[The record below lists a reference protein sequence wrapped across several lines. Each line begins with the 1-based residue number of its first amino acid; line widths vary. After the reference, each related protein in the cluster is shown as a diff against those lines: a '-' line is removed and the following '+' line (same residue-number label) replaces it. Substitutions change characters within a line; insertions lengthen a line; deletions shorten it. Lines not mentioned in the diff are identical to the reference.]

1 VARRSRVLLILI
13 LFIGL
18 AFLLTGCLKKIDVTL
33 TVAIQGLGETDPDV
47 GAHVF
52 KYGAIVTL
60 TATPAEGY
68 DFEKWEVE
76 GLGSFNESVKEIK
89 LKDSILATAFFAK
102 KSFNIEASVDPENG
116 GTVTGAGS
124 YLFGD
129 TASLTAVAAEG
140 FKFVEWTEDGV
151 SIGSDNPLEFVVNAN
166 RAFVAHFRQEYTVTV
181 SVTPEEG
188 GTAAGGGVYVY
199 GTEATVVATPADCY
213 DFDGWFVG
221 DILVSEDAEYTFTV
235 TEDVDLVAKF
245 TLKTF
250 EVTVTA
256 EPEEGG
262 VVSGGGTYDCGSEV
276 TVVATPE
283 DCYDFDG
290 WFVGETLVSED
301 AEYTFTAEADVDLVA
316 VFTLKTFE
324 VTVTAEPEEGGVVS
338 GGGTYDCG
346 SEVTVVATPADCY
359 DFDGWFVGELLVSE
373 DAEYTFTAEADVD
386 LVAVFTLKTFE
397 VTVTAEPEEGG
408 VVSGGG
414 TYDCGSEVTVVAT
427 PADCYDFDGWFVG
440 ETLVSEDAEYT
451 FTAEADVDLVAVF
464 TLKTFEVTVT
474 AEPEEGGVVSG
485 GGTYDCGSE
494 VTVVA
499 TPEDCYDFDG
509 WFVGETLVSEDAEY
523 TFTAEADVDLVAVF
537 TIKTYV
543 VTSTA
548 GENGAVDPE
557 GETVVDCGDDLL
569 FTFTPD
575 EGYGV
580 DQVTVDGAPVDV
592 VGSPDTT
599 DKTYNLE
606 DIRDNHAIDA
616 TFKQVFFVTDFDFQA
631 QSPLGNRYDVYIEVD
646 PEVTLLKFSYP
657 DNDTELPVPEAPV
670 VGGVANIVNFFTLD
684 DADFLLIRAFTADGN
699 LLAELVVELDYSE
712 AFLKVATFTPKEEW
726 SLPSAVIYDVHI
738 EVSDNVDKVEF
749 AYPGNPEAEPI
760 PAMAVPVGGVID
772 IEMNSVDFDAE
783 EITVMAYSGADLLVS
798 KNFDLLKVI
807 EATCEFVADYPILGI
822 SEYKFTVVVNS
833 PFCASIEFAADGEIQ
848 VIEGNPFVVPDLGTY
863 EFRVFVASELNRVD
877 VMAKDAADDKI
888 AERNIDLP

>member
-68 DFEKWEVE
+68 DFEKWEIE

-116 GTVTGAGS
+116 GIVTGTGS

-140 FKFVEWTEDGV
+140 FKFVEWTENGAP
-151 SIGSDNPLEFVVNAN
+151 IGSDNPLEFVVNAN

-188 GTAAGGGVYVY
+188 GTATGGGVYAY

-213 DFDGWFVG
+213 DFEGWFV
-221 DILVSEDAEYTFTV
+221 DDTLVSEDAEYTFTV
-235 TEDVDLVAKF
+235 TEDVDLVAVF

-262 VVSGGGTYDCGSEV
+262 VVDGGGTYDCGEEV
-276 TVVATPE
+276 TVTAE
-283 DCYDFDG
+283 ADECYDFDG
-290 WFVGETLVSED
+290 WFVGETLVSEDAEYTFTVTEDVDLVAVFTLKTFEVTVTAEPEEGGVVDGGGTYDCGTEVTVTAEADECYDFDGWFVGDTLVSED

-324 VTVTAEPEEGGVVS
+324 VTVTAEPEEGGVVD

-346 SEVTVVATPADCY
+346 EEVTVTAEADECY
-359 DFDGWFVGELLVSE
+359 DFDGWFVG
-373 DAEYTFTAEADVD
+373 D
-386 LVAVFTLKTFE
+386 
-397 VTVTAEPEEGG
+397 
-408 VVSGGG
+408 
-414 TYDCGSEVTVVAT
+414 
-427 PADCYDFDGWFVG
+427 
-440 ETLVSEDAEYT
+440 
-451 FTAEADVDLVAVF
+451 
-464 TLKTFEVTVT
+464 
-474 AEPEEGGVVSG
+474 
-485 GGTYDCGSE
+485 
-494 VTVVA
+494 
-499 TPEDCYDFDG
+499 
-509 WFVGETLVSEDAEY
+509 TLVSEDAEY

-548 GENGAVDPE
+548 GENGVVDPE

-580 DQVTVDGAPVDV
+580 DQVTVDGVPVDV
-592 VGSPDTT
+592 AGSPDTT

-631 QSPLGNRYDVYIEVD
+631 QSPLGNRYDVHIEVD

-657 DNDTELPVPEAPV
+657 GDDTELPVPEAPV

-699 LLAELVVELDYSE
+699 LLAEIVVELDYSE
-712 AFLKVATFTPKEEW
+712 AFLKVATFTPKREW

-738 EVSDNVDKVEF
+738 EVSDNIDRVEF

-783 EITVMAYSGADLLVS
+783 EITVMAYSGAELLVS

-833 PFCASIEFAADGEIQ
+833 PFCAFIEFGADGDIQ
-848 VIEGNPFVVPDLGTY
+848 VIEGNPFAVPDLGTY
-863 EFRVFVASELNRVD
+863 EFRVFVASALNRVD
-877 VMAKDAADDKI
+877 IMAKNGADDKI

>member
-1 VARRSRVLLILI
+1 VFKVARRSRVLLILI

-52 KYGAIVTL
+52 KYGTTVTL

-221 DILVSEDAEYTFTV
+221 
-235 TEDVDLVAKF
+235 
-245 TLKTF
+245 
-250 EVTVTA
+250 
-256 EPEEGG
+256 
-262 VVSGGGTYDCGSEV
+262 
-276 TVVATPE
+276 
-283 DCYDFDG
+283 
-290 WFVGETLVSED
+290 
-301 AEYTFTAEADVDLVA
+301 
-316 VFTLKTFE
+316 
-324 VTVTAEPEEGGVVS
+324 
-338 GGGTYDCG
+338 
-346 SEVTVVATPADCY
+346 
-359 DFDGWFVGELLVSE
+359 ELLVSE

-414 TYDCGSEVTVVAT
+414 TYDCGT
-427 PADCYDFDGWFVG
+427 
-440 ETLVSEDAEYT
+440 
-451 FTAEADVDLVAVF
+451 
-464 TLKTFEVTVT
+464 EVTVT
-474 AEPEEGGVVSG
+474 AEADE
-485 GGTYDCGSE
+485 
-494 VTVVA
+494 
-499 TPEDCYDFDG
+499 CYDFVG

-548 GENGAVDPE
+548 GEDGAVDPE

-580 DQVTVDGAPVDV
+580 DQVTVDGVPVDV

-783 EITVMAYSGADLLVS
+783 EITVMAYSGAELLVS

>member
-1 VARRSRVLLILI
+1 VFKVARRSRVLLILI

-68 DFEKWEVE
+68 DFEKWEIE
-76 GLGSFNESVKEIK
+76 GLGSFNENVKEIK

-116 GTVTGAGS
+116 GIVTGTGS

-140 FKFVEWTEDGV
+140 FKFVEWTENGAP
-151 SIGSDNPLEFVVNAN
+151 IGSDNPLEFVVNAN

-188 GTAAGGGVYVY
+188 GTATGGGVYAY
-199 GTEATVVATPADCY
+199 GTEATVVATAADCY

-221 DILVSEDAEYTFTV
+221 ENLVSEDAEYTFTV
-235 TEDVDLVAKF
+235 TEDVDLVAVF

-262 VVSGGGTYDCGSEV
+262 VVDGGGTYDCGTEV
-276 TVVATPE
+276 TVTAE
-283 DCYDFDG
+283 ADECYDFDG
-290 WFVGETLVSED
+290 WFVGDTLVSED

-324 VTVTAEPEEGGVVS
+324 VTVTAEPEEGGVVD

-346 SEVTVVATPADCY
+346 E
-359 DFDGWFVGELLVSE
+359 
-373 DAEYTFTAEADVD
+373 
-386 LVAVFTLKTFE
+386 E
-397 VTVTAEPEEGG
+397 VTVTAE
-408 VVSGGG
+408 
-414 TYDCGSEVTVVAT
+414 
-427 PADCYDFDGWFVG
+427 ADECYDFEGWFVG
-440 ETLVSEDAEYT
+440 D
-451 FTAEADVDLVAVF
+451 
-464 TLKTFEVTVT
+464 
-474 AEPEEGGVVSG
+474 
-485 GGTYDCGSE
+485 
-494 VTVVA
+494 
-499 TPEDCYDFDG
+499 
-509 WFVGETLVSEDAEY
+509 TLVSEDAEY

-548 GENGAVDPE
+548 GENGVVDPE

-580 DQVTVDGAPVDV
+580 DQVTVDGVPVDV
-592 VGSPDTT
+592 AGSPDTT

-631 QSPLGNRYDVYIEVD
+631 QSPLGNRYDVHIEVD

-657 DNDTELPVPEAPV
+657 GDDTELPVPEAPV

-699 LLAELVVELDYSE
+699 LLAEIVVELDYSE
-712 AFLKVATFTPKEEW
+712 AFLKVATFTPKREW

-738 EVSDNVDKVEF
+738 EVSDNIDRVEF

-783 EITVMAYSGADLLVS
+783 EITVMAYSGAELLVS

-833 PFCASIEFAADGEIQ
+833 PFCAFIEFGADGDIQ
-848 VIEGNPFVVPDLGTY
+848 VIEGNPFAVPDLGTY
-863 EFRVFVASELNRVD
+863 EFRVFVASALNRVD
-877 VMAKDAADDKI
+877 IMAKNGADDKI

>member
-1 VARRSRVLLILI
+1 
-13 LFIGL
+13 
-18 AFLLTGCLKKIDVTL
+18 
-33 TVAIQGLGETDPDV
+33 
-47 GAHVF
+47 
-52 KYGAIVTL
+52 
-60 TATPAEGY
+60 
-68 DFEKWEVE
+68 
-76 GLGSFNESVKEIK
+76 
-89 LKDSILATAFFAK
+89 
-102 KSFNIEASVDPENG
+102 
-116 GTVTGAGS
+116 
-124 YLFGD
+124 
-129 TASLTAVAAEG
+129 
-140 FKFVEWTEDGV
+140 
-151 SIGSDNPLEFVVNAN
+151 
-166 RAFVAHFRQEYTVTV
+166 
-181 SVTPEEG
+181 
-188 GTAAGGGVYVY
+188 
-199 GTEATVVATPADCY
+199 
-213 DFDGWFVG
+213 
-221 DILVSEDAEYTFTV
+221 
-235 TEDVDLVAKF
+235 
-245 TLKTF
+245 
-250 EVTVTA
+250 
-256 EPEEGG
+256 
-262 VVSGGGTYDCGSEV
+262 
-276 TVVATPE
+276 
-283 DCYDFDG
+283 
-290 WFVGETLVSED
+290 
-301 AEYTFTAEADVDLVA
+301 
-316 VFTLKTFE
+316 
-324 VTVTAEPEEGGVVS
+324 
-338 GGGTYDCG
+338 
-346 SEVTVVATPADCY
+346 
-359 DFDGWFVGELLVSE
+359 
-373 DAEYTFTAEADVD
+373 TAEADVD

-485 GGTYDCGSE
+485 GGTYDCGTE
-494 VTVVA
+494 VTVTA
-499 TPEDCYDFDG
+499 EADECYDFVG

-548 GENGAVDPE
+548 GEDGAVDPE

-580 DQVTVDGAPVDV
+580 DQVTVDGVPVDV

-783 EITVMAYSGADLLVS
+783 EITVMAYSGAELLVS

>member
-68 DFEKWEVE
+68 DFEKWEIE

-116 GTVTGAGS
+116 GIVTGTGS

-140 FKFVEWTEDGV
+140 FKFVEWTENGAP
-151 SIGSDNPLEFVVNAN
+151 IGSDNPLEFVVNAN

-188 GTAAGGGVYVY
+188 GTATGGGVYAY

-213 DFDGWFVG
+213 DFEGWFV
-221 DILVSEDAEYTFTV
+221 DDTLVSEDAEYTFTV
-235 TEDVDLVAKF
+235 TE
-245 TLKTF
+245 
-250 EVTVTA
+250 
-256 EPEEGG
+256 
-262 VVSGGGTYDCGSEV
+262 
-276 TVVATPE
+276 
-283 DCYDFDG
+283 
-290 WFVGETLVSED
+290 
-301 AEYTFTAEADVDLVA
+301 DVDLVA

-324 VTVTAEPEEGGVVS
+324 VTVTAEPEEGGVVD

-346 SEVTVVATPADCY
+346 EEVTVTAEADECY
-359 DFDGWFVGELLVSE
+359 DFDGWFVGETLVSE
-373 DAEYTFTAEADVD
+373 DAEYTFTVTEDVD

-408 VVSGGG
+408 VVDGGG
-414 TYDCGSEVTVVAT
+414 TYDCGTEVTVTAE
-427 PADCYDFDGWFVG
+427 ADECYDFDGWFVG
-440 ETLVSEDAEYT
+440 D
-451 FTAEADVDLVAVF
+451 
-464 TLKTFEVTVT
+464 
-474 AEPEEGGVVSG
+474 
-485 GGTYDCGSE
+485 
-494 VTVVA
+494 
-499 TPEDCYDFDG
+499 
-509 WFVGETLVSEDAEY
+509 TLVSEDAEY

-548 GENGAVDPE
+548 GENGVVDPE

-580 DQVTVDGAPVDV
+580 DQVTVDGVPVDV
-592 VGSPDTT
+592 AGSPDTT

-631 QSPLGNRYDVYIEVD
+631 QSPLGNRYDVHIEVD

-657 DNDTELPVPEAPV
+657 GDDTELPVPEAPV

-699 LLAELVVELDYSE
+699 LLAEIVVELDYSE
-712 AFLKVATFTPKEEW
+712 AFLKVATFTPKREW

-738 EVSDNVDKVEF
+738 EVSDNIDRVEF

-783 EITVMAYSGADLLVS
+783 EITVMAYSGAELLVS

-833 PFCASIEFAADGEIQ
+833 PFCAFIEFGADGDIQ
-848 VIEGNPFVVPDLGTY
+848 VIEGNPFAVPDLGTY
-863 EFRVFVASELNRVD
+863 EFRVFVASALNRVD
-877 VMAKDAADDKI
+877 IMAKNGADDKI

>member
-1 VARRSRVLLILI
+1 MARRSRVLLILI

-52 KYGAIVTL
+52 KYGTTVTL

-262 VVSGGGTYDCGSEV
+262 VVSGGGTYDCG
-276 TVVATPE
+276 T
-283 DCYDFDG
+283 
-290 WFVGETLVSED
+290 
-301 AEYTFTAEADVDLVA
+301 
-316 VFTLKTFE
+316 E
-324 VTVTAEPEEGGVVS
+324 VTVTAE
-338 GGGTYDCG
+338 
-346 SEVTVVATPADCY
+346 ADECY
-359 DFDGWFVGELLVSE
+359 DFV
-373 DAEYTFTAEADVD
+373 
-386 LVAVFTLKTFE
+386 
-397 VTVTAEPEEGG
+397 
-408 VVSGGG
+408 
-414 TYDCGSEVTVVAT
+414 
-427 PADCYDFDGWFVG
+427 
-440 ETLVSEDAEYT
+440 
-451 FTAEADVDLVAVF
+451 
-464 TLKTFEVTVT
+464 
-474 AEPEEGGVVSG
+474 
-485 GGTYDCGSE
+485 
-494 VTVVA
+494 
-499 TPEDCYDFDG
+499 G

-548 GENGAVDPE
+548 GEDGAVDPE

-580 DQVTVDGAPVDV
+580 DQVTVDGVPVDV

-783 EITVMAYSGADLLVS
+783 EITVMAYSGAELLVS

>member
-1 VARRSRVLLILI
+1 MARRSRVLLILI

-52 KYGAIVTL
+52 KYGTTVTL

-221 DILVSEDAEYTFTV
+221 DILVSEDAEYTFTA
-235 TEDVDLVAKF
+235 EADVDLVAVF

-262 VVSGGGTYDCGSEV
+262 VVSGGGTYDCGTEV
-276 TVVATPE
+276 TVVATPS

-346 SEVTVVATPADCY
+346 T
-359 DFDGWFVGELLVSE
+359 
-373 DAEYTFTAEADVD
+373 
-386 LVAVFTLKTFE
+386 E
-397 VTVTAEPEEGG
+397 VTVTAE
-408 VVSGGG
+408 
-414 TYDCGSEVTVVAT
+414 
-427 PADCYDFDGWFVG
+427 ADECYDFV
-440 ETLVSEDAEYT
+440 
-451 FTAEADVDLVAVF
+451 
-464 TLKTFEVTVT
+464 
-474 AEPEEGGVVSG
+474 
-485 GGTYDCGSE
+485 
-494 VTVVA
+494 
-499 TPEDCYDFDG
+499 G

-548 GENGAVDPE
+548 GEDGAVDPE

-580 DQVTVDGAPVDV
+580 DQVTVDGVPVDV

-783 EITVMAYSGADLLVS
+783 EITVMAYSGAEVLVS

>member
-1 VARRSRVLLILI
+1 MARRSRVLLILI

-52 KYGAIVTL
+52 KYGTTVTL

-221 DILVSEDAEYTFTV
+221 DILVSEDAEYTFT
-235 TEDVDLVAKF
+235 
-245 TLKTF
+245 
-250 EVTVTA
+250 
-256 EPEEGG
+256 
-262 VVSGGGTYDCGSEV
+262 
-276 TVVATPE
+276 
-283 DCYDFDG
+283 
-290 WFVGETLVSED
+290 
-301 AEYTFTAEADVDLVA
+301 
-316 VFTLKTFE
+316 
-324 VTVTAEPEEGGVVS
+324 
-338 GGGTYDCG
+338 
-346 SEVTVVATPADCY
+346 
-359 DFDGWFVGELLVSE
+359 
-373 DAEYTFTAEADVD
+373 
-386 LVAVFTLKTFE
+386 
-397 VTVTAEPEEGG
+397 
-408 VVSGGG
+408 
-414 TYDCGSEVTVVAT
+414 
-427 PADCYDFDGWFVG
+427 
-440 ETLVSEDAEYT
+440 
-451 FTAEADVDLVAVF
+451 
-464 TLKTFEVTVT
+464 
-474 AEPEEGGVVSG
+474 
-485 GGTYDCGSE
+485 
-494 VTVVA
+494 
-499 TPEDCYDFDG
+499 
-509 WFVGETLVSEDAEY
+509 
-523 TFTAEADVDLVAVF
+523 AEADVDLVAVF

-548 GENGAVDPE
+548 GENGTVDPE
-557 GETVVDCGDDLL
+557 GDTVVDCGDNLL

-580 DQVTVDGAPVDV
+580 DQVTVDGVPVDV
-592 VGSPDTT
+592 LGSPDTT

-606 DIRDNHAIDA
+606 DIRDNHAIEA

-631 QSPLGNRYDVYIEVD
+631 QSPLGNRYDVHIEVD
-646 PEVTLLKFSYP
+646 PEVTLVKFSYP
-657 DNDTELPVPEAPV
+657 DDDTEVPISEAEV
-670 VGGVANIVNFFTLD
+670 VGGAVDIINFFTLD
-684 DADFLLIRAFTADGN
+684 DADLLLIKAFTADGN
-699 LLAELVVELDYSE
+699 LLAEIVVELDYSE
-712 AFLKVATFTPKEEW
+712 AFLRAVTFTPKREW

-738 EVSDNVDKVEF
+738 EVSDIVDKVEF
-749 AYPGNPEAEPI
+749 VYPGNPEAEPI
-760 PAMAVPVGGVID
+760 PATAFPIDTVID
-772 IEMNSVDFDAE
+772 IEMTSVDFNAE
-783 EITVMAYSGADLLVS
+783 EITIDGYSDDELLVS
-798 KNFDLLKVI
+798 KNFHLLKVI
-807 EATCEFVADYPILGI
+807 EVSCEFVAEYPILGI

-833 PFCASIEFAADGEIQ
+833 PFCASIEFAADGEIE
-848 VIEGNPFVVPDLGTY
+848 VIEGNPFAVPDLGIY

-877 VMAKDAADDKI
+877 VMAKNAANDKI
-888 AERNIDLP
+888 AERNIDLPQ

>member
-1 VARRSRVLLILI
+1 VFKVARRSRVLLILI

-68 DFEKWEVE
+68 DFEKWEIE

-116 GTVTGAGS
+116 GIVTGTGS

-188 GTAAGGGVYVY
+188 GTATGGGVYAY

-213 DFDGWFVG
+213 DFLGWFVG
-221 DILVSEDAEYTFTV
+221 ETLVSDNAEYTFTV
-235 TEDVDLVAKF
+235 TEDVELVAKF

-262 VVSGGGTYDCGSEV
+262 VVDGGGTYDCGTEV
-276 TVVATPE
+276 TVTAE
-283 DCYDFDG
+283 ADECYDFLG
-290 WFVGETLVSED
+290 WFVGELLVSED
-301 AEYTFTAEADVDLVA
+301 AEYTFIAEADVDLVA

-324 VTVTAEPEEGGVVS
+324 VTVTAEPEEGGVVD

-346 SEVTVVATPADCY
+346 TEVTVTAEADDCY
-359 DFDGWFVGELLVSE
+359 DFDGWFAGETLVSE
-373 DAEYTFTAEADVD
+373 DAEYTFTVTEDVD
-386 LVAVFTLKTFE
+386 LVAMFTLKTFE

-408 VVSGGG
+408 VVDGGG
-414 TYDCGSEVTVVAT
+414 TYDCGT
-427 PADCYDFDGWFVG
+427 
-440 ETLVSEDAEYT
+440 
-451 FTAEADVDLVAVF
+451 
-464 TLKTFEVTVT
+464 EVTVT
-474 AEPEEGGVVSG
+474 AEADE
-485 GGTYDCGSE
+485 
-494 VTVVA
+494 
-499 TPEDCYDFDG
+499 CYDFVG
-509 WFVGETLVSEDAEY
+509 WFVGELLVSEDAEY

-548 GENGAVDPE
+548 GENGTVDPE

-631 QSPLGNRYDVYIEVD
+631 QSPLGNRYNVHIEVD
-646 PEVTLLKFSYP
+646 QEVTLLKFSYP

-670 VGGVANIVNFFTLD
+670 VGGVADIVNFFTLD

-699 LLAELVVELDYSE
+699 LLAEIVVELDYSE
-712 AFLKVATFTPKEEW
+712 AFLKVATFTPKKEW

-783 EITVMAYSGADLLVS
+783 EITVMAYSGAELLVS

-807 EATCEFVADYPILGI
+807 EVTCELVAVPPLLGM

-833 PFCASIEFAADGEIQ
+833 PFCVSIEFAADGEIK

-863 EFRVFVASELNRVD
+863 EFRVFVASGLNRVD

>member
-52 KYGAIVTL
+52 KYGTTVTL

-221 DILVSEDAEYTFTV
+221 
-235 TEDVDLVAKF
+235 
-245 TLKTF
+245 
-250 EVTVTA
+250 
-256 EPEEGG
+256 
-262 VVSGGGTYDCGSEV
+262 
-276 TVVATPE
+276 
-283 DCYDFDG
+283 
-290 WFVGETLVSED
+290 
-301 AEYTFTAEADVDLVA
+301 
-316 VFTLKTFE
+316 
-324 VTVTAEPEEGGVVS
+324 
-338 GGGTYDCG
+338 
-346 SEVTVVATPADCY
+346 
-359 DFDGWFVGELLVSE
+359 ELLVSE

-414 TYDCGSEVTVVAT
+414 TYDCGT
-427 PADCYDFDGWFVG
+427 
-440 ETLVSEDAEYT
+440 
-451 FTAEADVDLVAVF
+451 
-464 TLKTFEVTVT
+464 EVTVT
-474 AEPEEGGVVSG
+474 AEADE
-485 GGTYDCGSE
+485 
-494 VTVVA
+494 
-499 TPEDCYDFDG
+499 CYDFVG

-548 GENGAVDPE
+548 GEDGAVDPE

-580 DQVTVDGAPVDV
+580 DQVTVDGVPVDV

-783 EITVMAYSGADLLVS
+783 EITVMAYSGAELLVS

>member
-68 DFEKWEVE
+68 DFEKWEIE

-116 GTVTGAGS
+116 GIVTGTGS

-140 FKFVEWTEDGV
+140 FKFVEWTENGAP
-151 SIGSDNPLEFVVNAN
+151 IGSDNPLEFVVNAN

-188 GTAAGGGVYVY
+188 GTATGGGVYAY

-213 DFDGWFVG
+213 DFEGWFV
-221 DILVSEDAEYTFTV
+221 DDTLVSEDAEYTFTV
-235 TEDVDLVAKF
+235 TE
-245 TLKTF
+245 
-250 EVTVTA
+250 
-256 EPEEGG
+256 
-262 VVSGGGTYDCGSEV
+262 
-276 TVVATPE
+276 
-283 DCYDFDG
+283 
-290 WFVGETLVSED
+290 
-301 AEYTFTAEADVDLVA
+301 DVDLVA

-324 VTVTAEPEEGGVVS
+324 VTVTAEPEEGGVVD

-346 SEVTVVATPADCY
+346 EEVTVTAEADECY
-359 DFDGWFVGELLVSE
+359 DFEGWFVDDTLVSE
-373 DAEYTFTAEADVD
+373 DAEYTFTVTEDVD

-408 VVSGGG
+408 VVDGGG

-427 PADCYDFDGWFVG
+427 AADCYDFDGWFVG

-451 FTAEADVDLVAVF
+451 FT
-464 TLKTFEVTVT
+464 VT
-474 AEPEEGGVVSG
+474 E
-485 GGTYDCGSE
+485 
-494 VTVVA
+494 
-499 TPEDCYDFDG
+499 
-509 WFVGETLVSEDAEY
+509 
-523 TFTAEADVDLVAVF
+523 DVDLVAVF

-592 VGSPDTT
+592 VGYQDTT

-631 QSPLGNRYDVYIEVD
+631 QSPLGNRYDAHIEVD

-657 DNDTELPVPEAPV
+657 DDDTELPVPEAPV

-699 LLAELVVELDYSE
+699 LLAEIVVELDYSE
-712 AFLKVATFTPKEEW
+712 AFLKVATFTPKREW

-738 EVSDNVDKVEF
+738 EVSDNIDRVEF
-749 AYPGNPEAEPI
+749 SYPDNPEAEPI

-783 EITVMAYSGADLLVS
+783 EITVMAYSGAELLVS

-833 PFCASIEFAADGEIQ
+833 PFCASIEFVADGEIQ
-848 VIEGNPFVVPDLGTY
+848 VIEGNPFAVPGLGTY
-863 EFRVFVASELNRVD
+863 EFRVFVASVLNRVD
-877 VMAKDAADDKI
+877 VMAKDGADDKI

>member
-1 VARRSRVLLILI
+1 MARRSRVLLILI

-52 KYGAIVTL
+52 KYGTTVTL

-262 VVSGGGTYDCGSEV
+262 VVSGGGTYDCGTEV
-276 TVVATPE
+276 TVVATP
-283 DCYDFDG
+283 
-290 WFVGETLVSED
+290 S
-301 AEYTFTAEADVDLVA
+301 
-316 VFTLKTFE
+316 
-324 VTVTAEPEEGGVVS
+324 
-338 GGGTYDCG
+338 
-346 SEVTVVATPADCY
+346 
-359 DFDGWFVGELLVSE
+359 
-373 DAEYTFTAEADVD
+373 
-386 LVAVFTLKTFE
+386 
-397 VTVTAEPEEGG
+397 
-408 VVSGGG
+408 
-414 TYDCGSEVTVVAT
+414 
-427 PADCYDFDGWFVG
+427 
-440 ETLVSEDAEYT
+440 
-451 FTAEADVDLVAVF
+451 
-464 TLKTFEVTVT
+464 
-474 AEPEEGGVVSG
+474 
-485 GGTYDCGSE
+485 
-494 VTVVA
+494 
-499 TPEDCYDFDG
+499 DCYDFDG

-548 GENGAVDPE
+548 GEDGAVDPE

-580 DQVTVDGAPVDV
+580 DQVTVDGVPVDV

-783 EITVMAYSGADLLVS
+783 EITVMAYSGAELLVS

-807 EATCEFVADYPILGI
+807 EVTCEFVADYLILGI
-822 SEYKFTVVVNS
+822 SEFKFTVAVNS
-833 PFCASIEFAADGEIQ
+833 PFCAFIEFVADGDIQ
-848 VIEGNPFVVPDLGTY
+848 VEGNPFAVADLGAY
-863 EFRVFVASELNRVD
+863 EFRVFVDSALNRVD
-877 VMAKDAADDKI
+877 VMAKDGADDKI

>member
-1 VARRSRVLLILI
+1 MARRSRVLLILI

-68 DFEKWEVE
+68 DFEKWEIE

-116 GTVTGAGS
+116 GIVTGTGS

-140 FKFVEWTEDGV
+140 FKFVEWTENGAP
-151 SIGSDNPLEFVVNAN
+151 IGSDNPLEFVVNAN

-188 GTAAGGGVYVY
+188 GTATGGGVYAY

-213 DFDGWFVG
+213 DFEGWFV
-221 DILVSEDAEYTFTV
+221 DDTLVSEDAEYTFTV
-235 TEDVDLVAKF
+235 TEDVDLVAVF
-245 TLKTF
+245 TRKTF

-262 VVSGGGTYDCGSEV
+262 VVDGGGTYDCGEEV
-276 TVVATPE
+276 TVTAE
-283 DCYDFDG
+283 ADECYDFDG
-290 WFVGETLVSED
+290 WFVGD
-301 AEYTFTAEADVDLVA
+301 
-316 VFTLKTFE
+316 
-324 VTVTAEPEEGGVVS
+324 
-338 GGGTYDCG
+338 
-346 SEVTVVATPADCY
+346 
-359 DFDGWFVGELLVSE
+359 
-373 DAEYTFTAEADVD
+373 
-386 LVAVFTLKTFE
+386 
-397 VTVTAEPEEGG
+397 
-408 VVSGGG
+408 
-414 TYDCGSEVTVVAT
+414 
-427 PADCYDFDGWFVG
+427 
-440 ETLVSEDAEYT
+440 
-451 FTAEADVDLVAVF
+451 
-464 TLKTFEVTVT
+464 
-474 AEPEEGGVVSG
+474 
-485 GGTYDCGSE
+485 
-494 VTVVA
+494 
-499 TPEDCYDFDG
+499 
-509 WFVGETLVSEDAEY
+509 TLVSEDAEY

-548 GENGAVDPE
+548 GENGVVDPE

-580 DQVTVDGAPVDV
+580 DQVTVDGVPVDV
-592 VGSPDTT
+592 AGSPDTT

-631 QSPLGNRYDVYIEVD
+631 QSPLGNRYDVHIEVD

-657 DNDTELPVPEAPV
+657 GDDTELPVPEAPV

-699 LLAELVVELDYSE
+699 LLAEIVVELDYSE
-712 AFLKVATFTPKEEW
+712 AFLKVATFTPKREW

-738 EVSDNVDKVEF
+738 EVSDNIDRVEF

-783 EITVMAYSGADLLVS
+783 EITVMAYSGAELLVS

-833 PFCASIEFAADGEIQ
+833 PFCAFIEFGADGDIQ
-848 VIEGNPFVVPDLGTY
+848 VIEGNPFAVPDLGTY
-863 EFRVFVASELNRVD
+863 EFRVFVASALNRVD
-877 VMAKDAADDKI
+877 IMAKNGADDKI

>member
-1 VARRSRVLLILI
+1 MARRSRVLLILI

-68 DFEKWEVE
+68 DFEKWEIE

-116 GTVTGAGS
+116 GIVTGTGS

-188 GTAAGGGVYVY
+188 GTATGGGVYAY

-213 DFDGWFVG
+213 DFLGWFVG
-221 DILVSEDAEYTFTV
+221 ETLVSDNAEYTFTV
-235 TEDVDLVAKF
+235 TEDVELVAKF

-262 VVSGGGTYDCGSEV
+262 VVDGGGTYDCGTEV
-276 TVVATPE
+276 TVTAE
-283 DCYDFDG
+283 ADECYDFLG
-290 WFVGETLVSED
+290 WFVGELLVSED
-301 AEYTFTAEADVDLVA
+301 AEYTFIAEADVDLVA

-324 VTVTAEPEEGGVVS
+324 VTVTAEPEEGGVVD

-346 SEVTVVATPADCY
+346 TEVTVTAEADDCY
-359 DFDGWFVGELLVSE
+359 DFDGWFAGETLVSE
-373 DAEYTFTAEADVD
+373 DAEYTFTVTEDVD
-386 LVAVFTLKTFE
+386 LVAMFTLKTFE

-408 VVSGGG
+408 VVDGGG
-414 TYDCGSEVTVVAT
+414 TYDCGT
-427 PADCYDFDGWFVG
+427 
-440 ETLVSEDAEYT
+440 
-451 FTAEADVDLVAVF
+451 
-464 TLKTFEVTVT
+464 EVTVT
-474 AEPEEGGVVSG
+474 AEADE
-485 GGTYDCGSE
+485 
-494 VTVVA
+494 
-499 TPEDCYDFDG
+499 CYDFVG
-509 WFVGETLVSEDAEY
+509 WFVGELLVSEDAEY

-548 GENGAVDPE
+548 GENGTVDPE

-631 QSPLGNRYDVYIEVD
+631 QSPLGNRYNVHIEVD
-646 PEVTLLKFSYP
+646 QEVTLLKFSYP

-670 VGGVANIVNFFTLD
+670 VGGVADIVNFFTLD

-699 LLAELVVELDYSE
+699 LLAEIVVELDYSE
-712 AFLKVATFTPKEEW
+712 AFLKVATFTPKKEW

-783 EITVMAYSGADLLVS
+783 EITVMAYSGAELLVS

-807 EATCEFVADYPILGI
+807 EVTCELVAVPPLLGM

-833 PFCASIEFAADGEIQ
+833 PFCVSIEFAADGEIK

-863 EFRVFVASELNRVD
+863 EFRVFVASGLNRVD

>member
-1 VARRSRVLLILI
+1 MARRSRVLLILI

-235 TEDVDLVAKF
+235 TEDVDLVAK
-245 TLKTF
+245 
-250 EVTVTA
+250 
-256 EPEEGG
+256 
-262 VVSGGGTYDCGSEV
+262 
-276 TVVATPE
+276 
-283 DCYDFDG
+283 
-290 WFVGETLVSED
+290 
-301 AEYTFTAEADVDLVA
+301 
-316 VFTLKTFE
+316 
-324 VTVTAEPEEGGVVS
+324 
-338 GGGTYDCG
+338 
-346 SEVTVVATPADCY
+346 
-359 DFDGWFVGELLVSE
+359 
-373 DAEYTFTAEADVD
+373 
-386 LVAVFTLKTFE
+386 
-397 VTVTAEPEEGG
+397 
-408 VVSGGG
+408 
-414 TYDCGSEVTVVAT
+414 
-427 PADCYDFDGWFVG
+427 
-440 ETLVSEDAEYT
+440 
-451 FTAEADVDLVAVF
+451 F

-848 VIEGNPFVVPDLGTY
+848 VIEGNPFAVPDLGTY

>member
-68 DFEKWEVE
+68 DFEKWEIE

-116 GTVTGAGS
+116 GIVTGTGS

-140 FKFVEWTEDGV
+140 FKFVEWTENGAP
-151 SIGSDNPLEFVVNAN
+151 IGSDNPLEFVVNAN
-166 RAFVAHFRQEYTVTV
+166 RTFVAHFRQEYTVTV

-188 GTAAGGGVYVY
+188 GTATGGGVYAY
-199 GTEATVVATPADCY
+199 GTEA
-213 DFDGWFVG
+213 
-221 DILVSEDAEYTFTV
+221 
-235 TEDVDLVAKF
+235 
-245 TLKTF
+245 
-250 EVTVTA
+250 
-256 EPEEGG
+256 
-262 VVSGGGTYDCGSEV
+262 
-276 TVVATPE
+276 
-283 DCYDFDG
+283 
-290 WFVGETLVSED
+290 
-301 AEYTFTAEADVDLVA
+301 
-316 VFTLKTFE
+316 
-324 VTVTAEPEEGGVVS
+324 
-338 GGGTYDCG
+338 
-346 SEVTVVATPADCY
+346 TVVATPADCY

-408 VVSGGG
+408 VVDGGG
-414 TYDCGSEVTVVAT
+414 TYDCGTEVTVTAE
-427 PADCYDFDGWFVG
+427 ADECYDFDGWFVG
-440 ETLVSEDAEYT
+440 EL
-451 FTAEADVDLVAVF
+451 
-464 TLKTFEVTVT
+464 
-474 AEPEEGGVVSG
+474 
-485 GGTYDCGSE
+485 
-494 VTVVA
+494 
-499 TPEDCYDFDG
+499 
-509 WFVGETLVSEDAEY
+509 LVSEDAEY

-631 QSPLGNRYDVYIEVD
+631 QSPLGNRYDVHIEVD

-657 DNDTELPVPEAPV
+657 GDDTELPVPEAPV
-670 VGGVANIVNFFTLD
+670 VGGVADIVNFFTLD

-699 LLAELVVELDYSE
+699 LLAEIVVELDYSE
-712 AFLKVATFTPKEEW
+712 AFLKVATFTPKREW

-738 EVSDNVDKVEF
+738 EVSDNIDRVEF
-749 AYPGNPEAEPI
+749 SYPDNPEAEPI

-772 IEMNSVDFDAE
+772 IEMNSVDFNAE

-848 VIEGNPFVVPDLGTY
+848 VIEGNPFAVPDLGTY
-863 EFRVFVASELNRVD
+863 EFRVFVASALNRVD
-877 VMAKDAADDKI
+877 IMAKDGADDKI

>member
-1 VARRSRVLLILI
+1 MARRSRVLLILI

-68 DFEKWEVE
+68 DFEKWEIE

-262 VVSGGGTYDCGSEV
+262 VVSGGGTYDCG
-276 TVVATPE
+276 T
-283 DCYDFDG
+283 
-290 WFVGETLVSED
+290 
-301 AEYTFTAEADVDLVA
+301 
-316 VFTLKTFE
+316 E
-324 VTVTAEPEEGGVVS
+324 VTVTAE
-338 GGGTYDCG
+338 
-346 SEVTVVATPADCY
+346 ADECY
-359 DFDGWFVGELLVSE
+359 DFV
-373 DAEYTFTAEADVD
+373 
-386 LVAVFTLKTFE
+386 
-397 VTVTAEPEEGG
+397 
-408 VVSGGG
+408 
-414 TYDCGSEVTVVAT
+414 
-427 PADCYDFDGWFVG
+427 
-440 ETLVSEDAEYT
+440 
-451 FTAEADVDLVAVF
+451 
-464 TLKTFEVTVT
+464 
-474 AEPEEGGVVSG
+474 
-485 GGTYDCGSE
+485 
-494 VTVVA
+494 
-499 TPEDCYDFDG
+499 G

-848 VIEGNPFVVPDLGTY
+848 VIEGNPFAVPDLGTY
-863 EFRVFVASELNRVD
+863 EFRVFVASALNRVD
-877 VMAKDAADDKI
+877 IMAKDGADDKI

>member
-1 VARRSRVLLILI
+1 VFKVARRSRVLLILI

-68 DFEKWEVE
+68 DFEKWEIE

-116 GTVTGAGS
+116 GIVTGTGT

-140 FKFVEWTEDGV
+140 FKFVEWTENGA

-188 GTAAGGGVYVY
+188 GTATGGGVYAY

-213 DFDGWFVG
+213 DFLGWFVG
-221 DILVSEDAEYTFTV
+221 DTLVSDNAEYTFTV
-235 TEDVDLVAKF
+235 TE
-245 TLKTF
+245 
-250 EVTVTA
+250 
-256 EPEEGG
+256 
-262 VVSGGGTYDCGSEV
+262 
-276 TVVATPE
+276 
-283 DCYDFDG
+283 
-290 WFVGETLVSED
+290 
-301 AEYTFTAEADVDLVA
+301 DVDLVA

-324 VTVTAEPEEGGVVS
+324 VTVTAEPEEGGVVD

-346 SEVTVVATPADCY
+346 TEVTVTAEADECY
-359 DFDGWFVGELLVSE
+359 DFLGWFVGDTLVS
-373 DAEYTFTAEADVD
+373 DNAEYTFTVTEDVD
-386 LVAVFTLKTFE
+386 LVAVF
-397 VTVTAEPEEGG
+397 A
-408 VVSGGG
+408 
-414 TYDCGSEVTVVAT
+414 
-427 PADCYDFDGWFVG
+427 
-440 ETLVSEDAEYT
+440 
-451 FTAEADVDLVAVF
+451 
-464 TLKTFEVTVT
+464 
-474 AEPEEGGVVSG
+474 
-485 GGTYDCGSE
+485 
-494 VTVVA
+494 
-499 TPEDCYDFDG
+499 
-509 WFVGETLVSEDAEY
+509 
-523 TFTAEADVDLVAVF
+523 
-537 TIKTYV
+537 IKTYV

-548 GENGAVDPE
+548 GEDGAVDPE
-557 GETVVDCGDDLL
+557 GETVVGCGDDLL

-580 DQVTVDGAPVDV
+580 DQVTVDGVPVDV

-606 DIRDNHAIDA
+606 DIRANHAIDA

-631 QSPLGNRYDVYIEVD
+631 QSPLGNRYDVHIEVD

-657 DNDTELPVPEAPV
+657 GDDTELPVPEAPV
-670 VGGVANIVNFFTLD
+670 VGGVADIVNFFTLD

-712 AFLKVATFTPKEEW
+712 AFLKVATFTPKREW

-783 EITVMAYSGADLLVS
+783 EITVMAYSGAELLVS

-822 SEYKFTVVVNS
+822 SEYKFTVIVNS

-848 VIEGNPFVVPDLGTY
+848 VIEGNPFAVPDLGTY
-863 EFRVFVASELNRVD
+863 EFRVFVASGLNRVD
-877 VMAKDAADDKI
+877 IMAKDGADDKI

>member
-1 VARRSRVLLILI
+1 MARRSRVLLILI

-68 DFEKWEVE
+68 DFEKWEIE

-116 GTVTGAGS
+116 GIVTGTGS

-140 FKFVEWTEDGV
+140 FKFVEWTENGAP
-151 SIGSDNPLEFVVNAN
+151 IGSDNPLEFVVNAN
-166 RAFVAHFRQEYTVTV
+166 RTFVAHFRQEYTVTV
-181 SVTPEEG
+181 SVTPKEG
-188 GTAAGGGVYVY
+188 GTATGGGVYAY

-213 DFDGWFVG
+213 DFEGWFVG
-221 DILVSEDAEYTFTV
+221 DTLVSDNAEYTFTV
-235 TEDVDLVAKF
+235 TEDVELVAKF

-262 VVSGGGTYDCGSEV
+262 VVDGGGTYDCG
-276 TVVATPE
+276 T
-283 DCYDFDG
+283 
-290 WFVGETLVSED
+290 
-301 AEYTFTAEADVDLVA
+301 
-316 VFTLKTFE
+316 E
-324 VTVTAEPEEGGVVS
+324 VTVTAE
-338 GGGTYDCG
+338 
-346 SEVTVVATPADCY
+346 ADECY
-359 DFDGWFVGELLVSE
+359 DFDGWFVGEL
-373 DAEYTFTAEADVD
+373 
-386 LVAVFTLKTFE
+386 
-397 VTVTAEPEEGG
+397 
-408 VVSGGG
+408 
-414 TYDCGSEVTVVAT
+414 
-427 PADCYDFDGWFVG
+427 
-440 ETLVSEDAEYT
+440 
-451 FTAEADVDLVAVF
+451 
-464 TLKTFEVTVT
+464 
-474 AEPEEGGVVSG
+474 
-485 GGTYDCGSE
+485 
-494 VTVVA
+494 
-499 TPEDCYDFDG
+499 
-509 WFVGETLVSEDAEY
+509 LVSEDAEY

-631 QSPLGNRYDVYIEVD
+631 QSPLGNRYDVHIEVD

-657 DNDTELPVPEAPV
+657 GDDTELPVPEAPV
-670 VGGVANIVNFFTLD
+670 VGGVADIVNFFTLD

-699 LLAELVVELDYSE
+699 LLAEIVVELDYSE
-712 AFLKVATFTPKEEW
+712 AFLKVATFTPKREW

-738 EVSDNVDKVEF
+738 EVSDNIDRVEF
-749 AYPGNPEAEPI
+749 SYPDNPEAEPI

-772 IEMNSVDFDAE
+772 IEMNSVDFNAE

-848 VIEGNPFVVPDLGTY
+848 VIEGNPFAVPDLGTY
-863 EFRVFVASELNRVD
+863 EFRVFVASALNRVD
-877 VMAKDAADDKI
+877 IMAKDGADDKI

>member
-68 DFEKWEVE
+68 DFEKWEIE

-116 GTVTGAGS
+116 GIVTGTGS

-188 GTAAGGGVYVY
+188 GTATGGGVYAY

-213 DFDGWFVG
+213 DFLGWFVG
-221 DILVSEDAEYTFTV
+221 ETLVSDNAEYTFTV
-235 TEDVDLVAKF
+235 TEDVELVAKF

-262 VVSGGGTYDCGSEV
+262 VVDGGGTYDCGTEV
-276 TVVATPE
+276 TVTAE
-283 DCYDFDG
+283 ADECYDFLG
-290 WFVGETLVSED
+290 WFVGELLVSED
-301 AEYTFTAEADVDLVA
+301 AEYTFIAEADVDLVA

-324 VTVTAEPEEGGVVS
+324 VTVTAEPEEGGVVD

-346 SEVTVVATPADCY
+346 TEVTVTAEADDCY
-359 DFDGWFVGELLVSE
+359 DFDGWFAGETLVSE
-373 DAEYTFTAEADVD
+373 DAEYTFTVTEDVD
-386 LVAVFTLKTFE
+386 LVAMFTLKTFE

-408 VVSGGG
+408 VVDGGG
-414 TYDCGSEVTVVAT
+414 TYDCGT
-427 PADCYDFDGWFVG
+427 
-440 ETLVSEDAEYT
+440 
-451 FTAEADVDLVAVF
+451 
-464 TLKTFEVTVT
+464 EVTVT
-474 AEPEEGGVVSG
+474 AEADE
-485 GGTYDCGSE
+485 
-494 VTVVA
+494 
-499 TPEDCYDFDG
+499 CYDFVG
-509 WFVGETLVSEDAEY
+509 WFVGELLVSEDAEY

-548 GENGAVDPE
+548 GENGTVDPE

-631 QSPLGNRYDVYIEVD
+631 QSPLGNRYNVHIEVD
-646 PEVTLLKFSYP
+646 QEVTLLKFSYP

-670 VGGVANIVNFFTLD
+670 VGGVADIVNFFTLD

-699 LLAELVVELDYSE
+699 LLAEIVVELDYSE
-712 AFLKVATFTPKEEW
+712 AFLKVATFTPKKEW

-783 EITVMAYSGADLLVS
+783 EITVMAYSGAELLVS

-807 EATCEFVADYPILGI
+807 EVTCELVAVPPLLGM

-833 PFCASIEFAADGEIQ
+833 PFCVSIEFAADGEIK

-863 EFRVFVASELNRVD
+863 EFRVFVASGLNRVD

>member
-1 VARRSRVLLILI
+1 MERRSRVLLIL
-13 LFIGL
+13 LVVIGL

-33 TVAIQGLGETDPDV
+33 TVAIQGLGETDPAV

-52 KYGAIVTL
+52 KYGTSVTL

-68 DFEKWEVE
+68 NFEKWEVE

-140 FKFVEWTEDGV
+140 FKFVEWTENGAP
-151 SIGSDNPLEFVVNAN
+151 IGSDNPLEFVVNAN
-166 RAFVAHFRQEYTVTV
+166 RAFVAHFANEYMVTV
-181 SVTPEEG
+181 NVIPEEG
-188 GTAAGGGVYVY
+188 GMASGGGKYIF
-199 GTEATVVATPADCY
+199 GSEITVVATPADCY

-221 DILVSEDAEYTFTV
+221 ETLVSEDAEYTFTV

-262 VVSGGGTYDCGSEV
+262 VVSGGGTYDCG
-276 TVVATPE
+276 T
-283 DCYDFDG
+283 
-290 WFVGETLVSED
+290 
-301 AEYTFTAEADVDLVA
+301 
-316 VFTLKTFE
+316 E
-324 VTVTAEPEEGGVVS
+324 VTVTAE
-338 GGGTYDCG
+338 
-346 SEVTVVATPADCY
+346 ADECY
-359 DFDGWFVGELLVSE
+359 DFV
-373 DAEYTFTAEADVD
+373 
-386 LVAVFTLKTFE
+386 
-397 VTVTAEPEEGG
+397 
-408 VVSGGG
+408 
-414 TYDCGSEVTVVAT
+414 
-427 PADCYDFDGWFVG
+427 
-440 ETLVSEDAEYT
+440 
-451 FTAEADVDLVAVF
+451 
-464 TLKTFEVTVT
+464 
-474 AEPEEGGVVSG
+474 
-485 GGTYDCGSE
+485 
-494 VTVVA
+494 
-499 TPEDCYDFDG
+499 G

-548 GENGAVDPE
+548 GEDGAVDPE

-580 DQVTVDGAPVDV
+580 DQVTVDGVPVDV

-783 EITVMAYSGADLLVS
+783 EITVMAYSGAELLVS

>member
-1 VARRSRVLLILI
+1 MARRSRVLLILI

-52 KYGAIVTL
+52 KYGTTVTL

-76 GLGSFNESVKEIK
+76 GLGSFSENVKEVK

-140 FKFVEWTEDGV
+140 FKFVEWTENEV

-188 GTAAGGGVYVY
+188 GTAAGGGVYAF

-221 DILVSEDAEYTFTV
+221 ETLVSDDAEYTFTV

-245 TLKTF
+245 SLKTF

-262 VVSGGGTYDCGSEV
+262 VVSGGGTYNCG
-276 TVVATPE
+276 T
-283 DCYDFDG
+283 
-290 WFVGETLVSED
+290 
-301 AEYTFTAEADVDLVA
+301 
-316 VFTLKTFE
+316 
-324 VTVTAEPEEGGVVS
+324 
-338 GGGTYDCG
+338 
-346 SEVTVVATPADCY
+346 EVTVVATPADCY
-359 DFDGWFVGELLVSE
+359 DFAGWFVGELLVSE

-414 TYDCGSEVTVVAT
+414 TYDCGTEVTVVAT
-427 PADCYDFDGWFVG
+427 PA
-440 ETLVSEDAEYT
+440 
-451 FTAEADVDLVAVF
+451 
-464 TLKTFEVTVT
+464 
-474 AEPEEGGVVSG
+474 
-485 GGTYDCGSE
+485 
-494 VTVVA
+494 
-499 TPEDCYDFDG
+499 DCYDFDG

-548 GENGAVDPE
+548 GENGTVDPE

-631 QSPLGNRYDVYIEVD
+631 QSPLGNRYDVHIEVD

-699 LLAELVVELDYSE
+699 LLAEIVVELDYSE
-712 AFLKVATFTPKEEW
+712 AFLKVATFTPKKEW

-772 IEMNSVDFDAE
+772 IEMNSVDFDTE
-783 EITVMAYSGADLLVS
+783 EITVMAYSGAELLVS

-807 EATCEFVADYPILGI
+807 EVTCEFVADYPILGI

-848 VIEGNPFVVPDLGTY
+848 VIEGNPFAVPDLGTY
-863 EFRVFVASELNRVD
+863 EFRVFVASALNRVD